1 MRIYVDNNNMYTVQ
15 AASLNTSLS
24 LSTGAHD
31 VVIVAW
37 DSNGTPYRQEFN
49 ITVTNSPPPP
59 PSGSGITISAPAAGS
74 TVGAPVHVV
83 ASANIGA
90 TVSAMRIY
98 LDNNNMYTVNASN
111 IDTTVNAGNGS
122 HDLVIVAWDTNGNP
136 YRQEINF
143 NVGSGNPP
151 PPPPPSGNGLTISTP
166 GNGAT
171 VSSPIHVVAS
181 ASAGSPIA
189 AMRIYL
195 DGNDMYT
202 TQSNQMDTTVGASG
216 GSHNLAVVAW
226 DSNGTP

>member
-1 MRIYVDNNNMYTVQ
+1 MRQIRLRRFSCLTITCLFMTAAAFAGVSVSSPSPGASVGSPVQFVASASASSPISAMRIYVDNNNMYTVQ

-98 LDNNNMYTVNASN
+98 LDNNNMYTVNFSN

-136 YRQEINF
+136 YRQEITF
-143 NVGSGNPP
+143 
-151 PPPPPSGNGLTISTP
+151 
-166 GNGAT
+166 
-171 VSSPIHVVAS
+171 
-181 ASAGSPIA
+181 
-189 AMRIYL
+189 
-195 DGNDMYT
+195 
-202 TQSNQMDTTVGASG
+202 
-216 GSHNLAVVAW
+216 
-226 DSNGTP
+226 